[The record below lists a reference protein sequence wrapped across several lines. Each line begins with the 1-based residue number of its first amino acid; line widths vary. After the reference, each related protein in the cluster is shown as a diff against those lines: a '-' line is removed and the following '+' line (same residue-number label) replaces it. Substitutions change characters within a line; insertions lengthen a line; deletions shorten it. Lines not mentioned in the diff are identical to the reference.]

1 MVKPLKKGEYQNYNI
16 LSHELKQ
23 ILQFLFNLNFFY
35 YILSNQFILNLYRLF
50 GKTINQIHIM
60 VDDKI
65 IKMYFFYQKYLLNE
79 NEFSKIDFYKHKRI
93 NLV

>member
-35 YILSNQFILNLYRLF
+35 CILSNQFIPSFYRLF
-50 GKTINQIHIM
+50 GNSINQIHIL

-79 NEFSKIDFYKHKRI
+79 NEF
-93 NLV
+93 